1 VVVLILAG
9 ARREVAQGAEQR
21 DPIQRCAPS
30 PPNLQVERRLQP
42 IVHEMWHR
50 SPTFR
55 RQVMRLTR
63 EPDLV
68 VTIAVWRQG
77 TSTSPRATTRLT
89 RDRWLLRGAEV
100 QVKLADEISLVE
112 LIAHEL
118 EHVLEQLD
126 DVNLS
131 VHSARGQGVIKET
144 DSRGEPWFETARAQQ
159 VGRAAAAEFRAG
171 ASGEGGC
178 DEAPR

>member
-1 VVVLILAG
+1 
-9 ARREVAQGAEQR
+9 
-21 DPIQRCAPS
+21 
-30 PPNLQVERRLQP
+30 
-42 IVHEMWHR
+42 MWHR

-68 VTIAVWRQG
+68 VTLAVWRQG
-77 TSTSPRATTRLT
+77 TSSSPRATTRLT

-100 QVKLADEISLVE
+100 QVKLADQISLVE

-126 DVNLS
+126 NVNLS
-131 VHSARGQGVIKET
+131 VHAARGRGVRISET
-144 DSRGEPWFETARAQQ
+144 DARGEPWFETARARQ
-159 VGRAAAAEFRAG
+159 VGLAAAAEYRAG
-171 ASGEGGC
+171 GGEAGC
-178 DEAPR
+178 DEALR